1 MVNGEVRIDA
11 GADAWQRALKRAAA
25 RAYQLIHFRTYSGGY
40 GDTTHVY
47 KVASASEPGTYRWVS
62 LTQTPLGWSVMC
74 DCPAG
79 ERDVPCV
86 HAALAL
92 REVGV
97 LDAPTSGIVI
107 PVAA

>member
-1 MVNGEVRIDA
+1 MANGEVRIEA
-11 GADAWQRALKRAAA
+11 GADDWQRALKRAAA
-25 RAYQLIHFRTYSGGY
+25 RAYQLIHFRTYGSEY

-47 KVASASEPGTYRWVS
+47 KVASASEPSTFRWVP
-62 LTQTPLGWSVMC
+62 LTQTALGWSCQC

-92 REVGV
+92 REAGA

>member
-11 GADAWQRALKRAAA
+11 GAEQWQRALKRAAA
-25 RAYQLIHFRTYSGGY
+25 RAYQLIHCRTYASGY
-40 GDTTHVY
+40 GEETRVY
-47 KVASASEPGTYRWVS
+47 KVASASEPNTFRWVA
-62 LTQTPLGWSVMC
+62 LTQTPLGWSCQC

>member
-11 GADAWQRALKRAAA
+11 SADAWQRALKRAAA

-47 KVASASEPGTYRWVS
+47 KVASASEPATFRWVA
-62 LTQTPLGWSVMC
+62 LTQTALGWSCQC
-74 DCPAG
+74 DCTAG

-92 REVGV
+92 REAGV
-97 LDAPTSGIVI
+97 LDAPAGSIVI
-107 PVAA
+107 PLAA

>member
-1 MVNGEVRIDA
+1 MVNGEVRINA
-11 GADAWQRALKRAAA
+11 GAEQWQRALKRAAA
-25 RAYQLIHFRTYSGGY
+25 RAYQLIHFRTYASGY
-40 GDTTHVY
+40 GEETRVY
-47 KVASASEPGTYRWVS
+47 KVASASEPGNFRWVA
-62 LTQTPLGWSVMC
+62 LTQTALGWSCQC

-97 LDAPTSGIVI
+97 LADPAGGILV
-107 PVAA
+107 PAA